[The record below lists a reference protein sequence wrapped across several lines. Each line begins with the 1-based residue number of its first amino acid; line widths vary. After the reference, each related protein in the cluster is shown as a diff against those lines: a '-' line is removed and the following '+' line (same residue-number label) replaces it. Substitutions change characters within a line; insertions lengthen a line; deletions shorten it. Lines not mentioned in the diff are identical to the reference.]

1 MSFVTRTHLL
11 SAALLALAFSC
22 TTGQARAS
30 GEGAELEKARAAYS
44 GRNYEDVEHR
54 LRELLESARLK
65 DPVLLN
71 LGRMYFGAALVQLSR
86 REEAVKVF
94 EAILDT
100 DGQYEPDP
108 LTFSSQVMEVFID
121 TRAQLRERIA
131 ERARQEA
138 KNAAERKAKEEQ
150 DRVRAAS
157 YLRAVEKL
165 ASEESVVVKHSRALA
180 FLPFG
185 VGQFQNGQNAAGW
198 AFLLFESAFLV
209 GSATT
214 VPFYISANDSK
225 NEQAS
230 KDSIAAEG
238 YRQRATDIRTL
249 NLAFN
254 AAFLLTWAGGV
265 IQAHATFVPE
275 AKELRP
281 RPLPKVVQ
289 LTPQIRPELG
299 GASLGLSGRF

>member
-1 MSFVTRTHLL
+1 MFGASRPR
-11 SAALLALAFSC
+11 LLAATFFALALTCWSNR
-22 TTGQARAS
+22 ARAA
-30 GEGAELEKARAAYS
+30 GEGAELDKARAAYS
-44 GRNYEDVEHR
+44 GRNYEDVERR

-71 LGRMYFGAALVQLSR
+71 LGRMYFGGALVQLGR

-94 EAILDT
+94 ETILDT
-100 DGQYEPDP
+100 DSQYEPDP

-138 KNAAERKAKEEQ
+138 KKAAERKEKEEK
-150 DRVRAAS
+150 DRIRAAS
-157 YLRAVEKL
+157 YLSAVERL
-165 ASEESVVVKHSRALA
+165 AAEESVVVKHSRALA

-198 AFLLFESAFLV
+198 AFLLFESAFIA
-209 GSATT
+209 GSALT

-225 NEQAS
+225 NEQAA
-230 KDSIAAEG
+230 KDSIAAEN
-238 YRQRATDIRTL
+238 YRSRAEQIRAV

-254 AAFLLTWAGGV
+254 AGFVLTWIGGV
-265 IQAHATFVPE
+265 IQAQATFVPE
-275 AKELRP
+275 GKEIRP
-281 RPLPKVVQ
+281 RPLPKVLQ
-289 LTPQIRPELG
+289 LTPQVRPEVG
-299 GASLGLSGRF
+299 GASLGLGGRF